1 MKKYRISYYI
11 NGVKHEHIVEAP
23 NRAEAEEIGWSFH
36 DDIWVE
42 EVTE

>member
-11 NGVKHEHIVEAP
+11 NGVKHEYIIKARNYDEAK
-23 NRAEAEEIGWSFH
+23 EIGWEYN
-36 DDIWVE
+36 DDIYVE